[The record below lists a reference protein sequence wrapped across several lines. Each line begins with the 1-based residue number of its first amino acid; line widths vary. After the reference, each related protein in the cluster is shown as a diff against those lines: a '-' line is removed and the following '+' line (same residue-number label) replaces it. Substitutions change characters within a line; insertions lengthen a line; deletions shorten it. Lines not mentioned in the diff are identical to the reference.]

1 MHTPRWSP
9 PELFTVRLRWDS
21 PTNSNHKQAT
31 HRQCLSCFWV
41 YVTCYGKRYSSKY
54 WANICFEHYFVST
67 KSISSI
73 KKGYL
78 YTPYKSKTS
87 RKSNNKCSKSTF
99 SNNFSNIKV
108 YITKRFLNENK
119 LLNLLITHSI
129 LSCWKCCPFTFGW
142 IVFEVRNLILYLHT
156 FGYLHLKTRVAILR
170 CIRGEIWV
178 LVPLFIFVLII
189 YYLC

>member
-1 MHTPRWSP
+1 MYRNFFSKKINYRWAKRYKLKLTFAATLKEMHTPRWSP

-21 PTNSNHKQAT
+21 NRPTNSNHKQAT

-67 KSISSI
+67 KSISLI

-87 RKSNNKCSKSTF
+87 RKSNN
-99 SNNFSNIKV
+99 NNV
-108 YITKRFLNENK
+108 LNQYFQ
-119 LLNLLITHSI
+119 T
-129 LSCWKCCPFTFGW
+129 T
-142 IVFEVRNLILYLHT
+142 
-156 FGYLHLKTRVAILR
+156 
-170 CIRGEIWV
+170 
-178 LVPLFIFVLII
+178 LVI
-189 YYLC
+189 